1 MQKNNTIKLL
11 KLQDKNIKIDKEF
24 IDTENNTAYFFIS
37 RKVKPCVCPHCK
49 TPTKYI
55 HDYREQYI
63 KHVPINGYNTFL
75 VLNKARVV
83 CHNCEH
89 KFYAYYNDI
98 VNPKFRHSNAL
109 VFEIINMLKDTSM
122 TFSDVANYFDVSPN
136 TVTKYL
142 DMFSYMMGW
151 NSITTLPK
159 HIGIDEFKGNCDNS
173 KYLFHVYD
181 LDTNQ
186 TICILKSRKYDDIV
200 EFFNNITNR
209 KEVETVT
216 MDLYNTFRNAVK
228 AKLKN
233 AIIVADRFHYT
244 RIVGNALDSFR
255 LELWR
260 NSKGIEKKYLK
271 NMKQAL
277 LKDIENVKPDKV
289 LKLQEKLN
297 YAFDLNPQL
306 KYGYEL
312 YQSFLRI
319 KDGDCYIEKV
329 KRLREWLNDALSST
343 LPPFKTAAQTL
354 INWNKEIVQSLN
366 TTYTNSS
373 TEGKNNKIKVI
384 KRNAYGFRKLKNLSN
399 LIKIRDFKNTEI

>member
-1 MQKNNTIKLL
+1 
-11 KLQDKNIKIDKEF
+11 
-24 IDTENNTAYFFIS
+24 
-37 RKVKPCVCPHCK
+37 
-49 TPTKYI
+49 
-55 HDYREQYI
+55 
-63 KHVPINGYNTFL
+63 
-75 VLNKARVV
+75 
-83 CHNCEH
+83 
-89 KFYAYYNDI
+89 
-98 VNPKFRHSNAL
+98 
-109 VFEIINMLKDTSM
+109 
-122 TFSDVANYFDVSPN
+122 
-136 TVTKYL
+136 
-142 DMFSYMMGW
+142 
-151 NSITTLPK
+151 
-159 HIGIDEFKGNCDNS
+159 
-173 KYLFHVYD
+173 
-181 LDTNQ
+181 
-186 TICILKSRKYDDIV
+186 
-200 EFFNNITNR
+200 
-209 KEVETVT
+209 
-216 MDLYNTFRNAVK
+216 
-228 AKLKN
+228 
-233 AIIVADRFHYT
+233 
-244 RIVGNALDSFR
+244 
-255 LELWR
+255 
-260 NSKGIEKKYLK
+260 
-271 NMKQAL
+271 MKQAL